1 MRFYLASWVVVGKG
15 IVGEMNAMS
24 LDIGIISRPNGV
36 SGGRV

>member
-1 MRFYLASWVVVGKG
+1 MRFYPTSWVVVGKG
-15 IVGEMNAMS
+15 IAGEMNAMS